1 MMDLA
6 IDGIVMRDQEMPRV
20 VERPPL
26 CRYRD
31 GWSCGP
37 GGSSALLPC
46 RTDVDLSQCQV
57 NYDRRSATLTG
68 Q

>member
-1 MMDLA
+1 
-6 IDGIVMRDQEMPRV
+6 MPRV

-26 CRYRD
+26 YGYRD

-57 NYDRRSATLTG
+57 YYDRRSATLTY

>member
-1 MMDLA
+1 MV
-6 IDGIVMRDQEMPRV
+6 G
-20 VERPPL
+20 RPLL
-26 CRYRD
+26 CCYRD
-31 GWSCGP
+31 GWSVGP

-57 NYDRRSATLTG
+57 DSDRRSATLTD